1 MFPKKYRVHV
11 FLAAIALGIIF
22 YPQLSRKP
30 DQQRVDTSTI
40 AATHFLELLDTEQYD
55 QSWEVCASYLKN
67 DISKEEWVKRLSAV
81 RSVAG
86 KLLERKQESYIYT
99 KDSVEAKANI
109 PAGEYM
115 VYHFDSKFQNKDHL
129 TETLTIML
137 EEDSNWRVAGY
148 FIE

>member
-1 MFPKKYRVHV
+1 MFPKKYRVHA
-11 FLAAIALGIIF
+11 FLALTALVIIF
-22 YPQLSRKP
+22 YPQFSRKP
-30 DQQRVDTSTI
+30 DQQRVDVSTI
-40 AATHFLELLDTEQYD
+40 AATHFLELLDSEQYD

-86 KLLERKQESYIYT
+86 QLLERKQKSYTYT

-115 VYHFDSKFQNKDHL
+115 VYYFDSKFQNKDHL
-129 TETLTIML
+129 IETLTIML
-137 EEDSNWRVAGY
+137 EEDENWRVAGY